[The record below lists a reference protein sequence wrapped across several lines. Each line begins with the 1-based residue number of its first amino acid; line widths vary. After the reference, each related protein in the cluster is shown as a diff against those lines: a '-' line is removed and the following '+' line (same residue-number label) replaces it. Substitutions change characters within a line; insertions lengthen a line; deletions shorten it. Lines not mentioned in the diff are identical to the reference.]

1 MPTSHRRFAAALVAT
16 ALVTA
21 AVVLIAG
28 GGRPVVAFIADL
40 TGHEDGSVE
49 RPLPA
54 GAPSVP
60 MPFPIDAGAW
70 GPDDGD
76 DPDAAAWAD
85 PAVRPLKVRVTGLDQ
100 TPAPGVPVVILGRAE
115 NGPVLAGPKLTN
127 SEGRVRFPIDLA
139 MEQVHEVVVA
149 GRAVPGRA
157 ATVAVTVALD
167 QPSEVTLPLDVGIR
181 ASIAVVD
188 VEGRPIEGPARVR
201 KVILED
207 GSAETGPRAALLAQV
222 FAETTPRAV
231 RTKTG
236 FELVGLRTPDDV
248 TLLVS
253 APGYAPSYRSLQIPP
268 QVSVPFPVEVKLETR
283 TSVVRFEV
291 AASAGFDRDKVEF
304 SCHRVEASAV
314 LVAAGSDEVPAQ
326 KSPKFSVDVPPNDA
340 HRLEVL
346 AWVDG
351 RVQASGEVEVPALRE
366 GEVLDAGAV
375 RLEMLPVVLAGRVVD
390 EDQSPLVNA
399 KVQAIGT
406 GRSRDLAATTGS
418 DGVFALRARSG
429 GGPYQVSAHA
439 PGRVSENLTGVAEP
453 ATDLRLVLEPS
464 GAIQGSLLVAA
475 PMDSDRISV
484 RAATSG
490 RAPFVTTLQSDGS
503 FTISGLPRGVYSV
516 VIEGGGIEPIRVA
529 DVLVNPPEVTRD
541 SRLDRLRPRG
551 LMAQGQP

>member
-1 MPTSHRRFAAALVAT
+1 M
-16 ALVTA
+16 
-21 AVVLIAG
+21 
-28 GGRPVVAFIADL
+28 VAFIADL
-40 TGHEDGSVE
+40 TGHDDGDANHALATGTAAE
-49 RPLPA
+49 PA
-54 GAPSVP
+54 S
-60 MPFPIDAGAW
+60 FPIDAGAW

-85 PAVRPLKVRVTGLDQ
+85 PAVRPLKVRVTGIDQ
-100 TPAPGVPVVILGRAE
+100 APVPGVPVVVLGRAE
-115 NGPVLAGPKLTN
+115 NGPVLAGPKITN
-127 SEGRVRFPIDLA
+127 AEGRVRFPIDLA

-157 ATVAVTVALD
+157 ATASVMVALD
-167 QPSEVTLPLDVGIR
+167 QPSEVTLVLDAGIR

-188 VEGRPIEGPARVR
+188 PEGRPIEGPARVR

-207 GSAETGPRAALLAQV
+207 ASAETGPRAALLAQV

-236 FELVGLRTPDDV
+236 FELVGLRSPDDV

-253 APGYAPSYRSLQIPP
+253 APGYAPAYRPLHVPP
-268 QVSVPFPVEVKLETR
+268 QVSGPFPVEVKLETR

-291 AASAGFDRDKVEF
+291 AASAAFDKDRVGF

-314 LVAAGSDEVPAQ
+314 LVAAGSDQVPAQ
-326 KSPKFSVDVPPNDA
+326 KNPKFSVEVPPNDA
-340 HRLEVL
+340 HRLEVC

-351 RVQASGEVEVPALRE
+351 RVQASGEVEIPALRE

-390 EDQSPLVNA
+390 EDQGPLANA

-406 GRSRDLAATTGS
+406 GRSRDLAGTTGA
-418 DGVFALRARSG
+418 DGAFALRARSG

-475 PMDSDRISV
+475 PLDADRISV
-484 RAATSG
+484 RAAMSG

-503 FTISGLPRGVYSV
+503 FTVSGLPRGVYSV

-529 DVLVNPPEVTRD
+529 DVLVSPPEVTRD
-541 SRLDRLRPRG
+541 SRLDKLRPRG